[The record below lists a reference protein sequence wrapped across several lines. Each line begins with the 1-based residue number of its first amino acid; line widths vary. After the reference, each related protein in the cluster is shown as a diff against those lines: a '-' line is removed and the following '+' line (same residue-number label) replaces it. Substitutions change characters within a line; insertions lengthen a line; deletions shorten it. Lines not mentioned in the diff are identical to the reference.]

1 MVRPQFARV
10 KAATVDGLVEGSID
24 VHAHF
29 GPDSKIER
37 SVDLTTMLETAS
49 AVKMRGMVLKS
60 KDYPSYPLAYV
71 GKQQFPHLDP
81 LGAVCLDHDVGGM
94 NPDAVKTSGRLGA
107 RFVWLPTF
115 SSTSDMALF
124 GRPEMGIPCLDQEGE
139 LTVKTVEVLEEIKR
153 YDMVLATGHISNEE
167 TIAVVRKAREMGITR
182 IIITHPITAHRGGM
196 PTMEMMKEY
205 VALGAY
211 LEHALIGLMPQTQ
224 VITPEKL
231 AESIREIGA
240 EHCILSTDFGQIWNP
255 PPAQGMKM
263 FVAMMLGMGFSDDE
277 VEVMVKTN
285 PAKLC
290 GLD

>member
-24 VHAHF
+24 LHAHF

-37 SVDLTTMLETAS
+37 SVDLMTMLETAS

-224 VITPEKL
+224 VITPEEL
-231 AESIREIGA
+231 AEAIREIGA

>member
-24 VHAHF
+24 LHAHF

-37 SVDLTTMLETAS
+37 SVDLMTMLETAS

-231 AESIREIGA
+231 AEAIREIGA

-290 GLD
+290 GRD

>member
-24 VHAHF
+24 LHAHF

-37 SVDLTTMLETAS
+37 SVDLMTMLETAS

-115 SSTSDMALF
+115 SSTGDMALF

-182 IIITHPITAHRGGM
+182 VIITHPITAHRGGM

-211 LEHALIGLMPQTQ
+211 LEHALIGLMPQTH
-224 VITPEKL
+224 VITPEEL

>member
-24 VHAHF
+24 LHAHF

-37 SVDLTTMLETAS
+37 SVDLMTMLETAS

-182 IIITHPITAHRGGM
+182 VIITHPITAHRGGM

-224 VITPEKL
+224 VITPEEL
-231 AESIREIGA
+231 AEAIREIGA

>member
-10 KAATVDGLVEGSID
+10 KAATVDGLVEGSLD
-24 VHAHF
+24 LHAHF

-60 KDYPSYPLAYV
+60 KDYPTYPLAYV

-139 LTVKTVEVLEEIKR
+139 VTAKTVEVLEEIKR
-153 YDMVLATGHISNEE
+153 YDMVLATGHITNEE

-231 AESIREIGA
+231 AEAIREIGA

>member
-24 VHAHF
+24 LHAHF

-37 SVDLTTMLETAS
+37 SVDLMTMLETAS

-71 GKQQFPHLDP
+71 GKQRFPHLDP

-139 LTVKTVEVLEEIKR
+139 VNAKTVEVLEEIKR

-231 AESIREIGA
+231 AEAIREIGA